1 MVFLETLSYVMSFNF
16 FFFYWMRILTNP
28 QGRLQDQ
35 PRGFKW
41 TPWPGPKKKNLYI
54 IFFDPYNKNL
64 NTLTLNFLLNPIEIS
79 LNMILSFS
87 LCLICIYVFLV
98 FLYVR
103 SSILISTLH
112 IFKSNKSF
120 TIYSNSKKMTVCVF
134 KKSYT
139 SKAKFYY
146 WSIIFLSFTLTP
158 KPNLTP
164 KCVTITY
171 LFNIFLFN
179 WYNL

>member
-1 MVFLETLSYVMSFNF
+1 M
-16 FFFYWMRILTNP
+16 NP
-28 QGRLQDQ
+28 MTWSQ
-35 PRGFKW
+35 
-41 TPWPGPKKKNLYI
+41 KKKKLY

-64 NTLTLNFLLNPIEIS
+64 NTLTLKFLLNPIEIS

-179 WYNL
+179 